1 MDFATVHQA
10 FLASA
15 ARWPDH
21 PLLVVPASPD
31 RGYHAEGLTI
41 GYGEA
46 VRRVEALRN
55 RYEKAGYGHGHRIAL
70 LLENRPEHF
79 LHLLALN
86 ALGASIVPINPDYRP
101 DEIRYL
107 LEHSEADLV
116 LSVSARVADLSE
128 VALSVDP
135 APAVVDAE
143 ASAEGGDGSP
153 RADDTPTRGG
163 PGASHPRGPAE
174 SDAPIPSARR
184 PPRPG
189 TPGRDTEAALLYTSG
204 TTARPKGCIL
214 SNDYHFAVGETYLG
228 YGGMATLRPGQE
240 RVYNPLPLFHMNAG
254 IFSFMGMLLTGGC
267 VIIPDRFHPRTFW
280 SDLERTEATILHYLG
295 VIPPILLKQPPM
307 PEERRHRIRFAA
319 GAGVEPELH
328 GPFESRFGFPLL
340 ELWGMTE
347 TGGSFMAAEEPRGI
361 DTRAFGRPERD
372 MQARIVDDAD
382 NEVPRGTP
390 GELTVRRTGPNPRRG
405 FFTAYLKNP
414 EATSEAWRGG
424 WFHTG
429 DIVRQDESGMLHFV
443 DRKKNIIRRS
453 GENIAAAEIEATL
466 LVDER
471 VVQAAVIAVP
481 DALRDEEVLACI
493 VPVPGASP
501 GPELAEALFELC
513 MTRLAYYKAPGWFVF
528 LSGIPTTGTHK
539 IQKGNLFA
547 SGEDPRAHPTAVD
560 LRDRKK
566 RTRSR

>member
-1 MDFATVHQA
+1 MDFATVDEA
-10 FLASA
+10 FRASA
-15 ARWPDH
+15 ARWPSH
-21 PLLVVPASPD
+21 PLIIVPASAD
-31 RGYHAEGLTI
+31 RGYHRDGLTLS
-41 GYGEA
+41 YA
-46 VRRVEALRN
+46 QANRSVDALRA
-55 RYEKAGYGHGHRIAL
+55 RYERAGYGHGHRIAL

-116 LSVSARVADLSE
+116 LSVSARVLDLAE
-128 VALSVDP
+128 VARSVDP

-143 ASAEGGDGSP
+143 AFDGGD
-153 RADDTPTRGG
+153 
-163 PGASHPRGPAE
+163 
-174 SDAPIPSARR
+174 APLPPARR
-184 PPRPG
+184 PPLPG
-189 TPGRDTEAALLYTSG
+189 STGRETEAALLYTSG

-228 YGGMATLRPGQE
+228 YGGLATLRPGQE

-267 VIIPDRFHPRTFW
+267 VIVPDRFHPRTFW

-295 VIPPILLKQPPM
+295 VIPPILLKQSPV

-328 GPFESRFGFPLL
+328 EPFESRFGFPLL

-347 TGGSFMAAEEPRGI
+347 TGGGFMAAEEPRRI
-361 DTRAFGRPERD
+361 DTRAFGRPDRD

-405 FFTAYLKNP
+405 FFTAYLKNAD
-414 EATSEAWRGG
+414 ATAEAWRGG

-429 DIVRQDESGMLHFV
+429 DIVRQDDSGMLYFV

-466 LVDER
+466 LADAR
-471 VVQAAVIAVP
+471 VAQAAVIAVP

-493 VPVPGASP
+493 VPASGALP
-501 GPELAEALFELC
+501 GPELAEALFEVC
-513 MTRLAYYKAPGWFVF
+513 MERLAYYKAPGWFVF
-528 LSGIPTTGTHK
+528 LGTIPTTGTHK

-547 SGEDPRAHPTAVD
+547 SGEDPRTHPTAVD
-560 LRDRKK
+560 LRERKK
-566 RTRSR
+566 RVRPH

>member
-1 MDFATVHQA
+1 MDFATVHEA
-10 FLASA
+10 FRASA

-21 PLLVVPASPD
+21 PLLVVPVSPD

-41 GYGEA
+41 GYAEA
-46 VRRVEALRN
+46 VRRVDRLRA
-55 RYEKAGYGHGHRIAL
+55 RYEQAGYGHGHRIAL

-116 LSVSARVADLSE
+116 LSVSARVADLAE
-128 VALSVDP
+128 VARSVDP
-135 APAVVDAE
+135 APAVVDAQ
-143 ASAEGGDGSP
+143 AFDAGAAPLPPAGRP
-153 RADDTPTRGG
+153 PL
-163 PGASHPRGPAE
+163 PGA
-174 SDAPIPSARR
+174 
-184 PPRPG
+184 PG
-189 TPGRDTEAALLYTSG
+189 LDTEAALLYTSG

-228 YGGMATLRPGQE
+228 YGGLATLRPGQE

-295 VIPPILLKQPPM
+295 VIPPILLKQPSM

-347 TGGSFMAAEEPRGI
+347 TGGGFMAAEEPRRI
-361 DTRAFGRPERD
+361 DTRAFGRPDRD
-372 MQARIVDDAD
+372 MQARIVDDTD

-390 GELTVRRTGPNPRRG
+390 GELTVRRVGPNPRRG

-414 EATSEAWRGG
+414 EATAEAWRGG

-429 DIVRQDESGMLHFV
+429 DIVRQDDSGMLHFV

-466 LVDER
+466 LADER
-471 VVQAAVIAVP
+471 VAQAAVIAVP

-493 VPVPGASP
+493 VPAPGASA
-501 GPELAEALFELC
+501 GPELAETLFELC
-513 MTRLAYYKAPGWFVF
+513 MARLAYYKAPGWFVF
-528 LSGIPTTGTHK
+528 LSDIPTTGTHK
-539 IQKGNLFA
+539 VQKGSLFA
-547 SGEDPRAHPTAVD
+547 VGEDPRAHPTAID
-560 LRDRKK
+560 LRERKK
-566 RTRSR
+566 RTRPH